1 MIQSP
6 KQEFQKN
13 QQRLNELKRL
23 LDNQDLQAAL
33 LVAFNNFCW
42 NLPASENPQHGWIAN
57 CRRQVAKALIDELN
71 GLAEMRKEK
80 PTTTQNLE

>member
-1 MIQSP
+1 MNP

-23 LDNQDLQAAL
+23 LENQDLQAAL

-42 NLPASENPQHGWIAN
+42 NLPASENPQHGWNAN
-57 CRRQVAKALIDELN
+57 CRRQGAKALIDELN
-71 GLAEMRKEK
+71 GLVEMRKEK
-80 PTTTQNLE
+80 TTTTQNLE

>member
-1 MIQSP
+1 MTP

-33 LVAFNNFCW
+33 LAAFNNFCW
-42 NLPASENPQHGWIAN
+42 NLPASENPQHGWNAN
-57 CRRQVAKALIDELN
+57 CRRQGAKSFIEELN
-71 GLAEMRKEK
+71 GLVEMRKEK
-80 PTTTQNLE
+80 PTATQNLE